1 MEKQILRRT
10 FIFYVKT
17 PPRIF
22 KSGSILF
29 STLRYVAEA
38 NRVSF
43 PMQSTSFLR
52 LSGVEGVED
61 EKCEICSRSLD
72 HERKPFSKIFPKRV
86 IIGTAQMCMKKL
98 RILLMHL
105 VKYIDLV
112 RIYFTFDA
120 RKSKT
125 NMAEKNY

>member
-17 PPRIF
+17 PPRIC

-29 STLRYVAEA
+29 STLRYVADS

-52 LSGVEGVED
+52 LSGVEGVEE

-105 VKYIDLV
+105 VKHIDLV
-112 RIYFTFDA
+112 RKYFTFDA